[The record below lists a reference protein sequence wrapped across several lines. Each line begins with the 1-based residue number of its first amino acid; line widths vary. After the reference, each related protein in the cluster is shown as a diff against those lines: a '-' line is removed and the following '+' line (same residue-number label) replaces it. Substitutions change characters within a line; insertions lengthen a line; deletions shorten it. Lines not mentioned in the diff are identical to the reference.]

1 MSVYVALD
9 FPTWTETERF
19 LQENDLAG
27 VPVKVGMELFY
38 REGPAIVEKL
48 QAHNHS
54 IFLDLKLHDIPNT
67 VHQAMKNI
75 ASLDVDLVTTHA
87 IGGKEMIYQAK
98 QGLAGSSTKL
108 MTVTILTS
116 MDSAILEQELGLP
129 GNVEENVIRFATLA
143 QEAGADGVVS
153 SVHEVPMIKKHCG
166 EKFLSITPG
175 IRLADSSQDD
185 QKRIATPKKAKELGS
200 DFLVVGRSITKA
212 ANPRKAYE
220 QVLKEWQHGE

>member
-1 MSVYVALD
+1 MSVFVALD

-19 LQENDLAG
+19 LKDNDLAG

-38 REGPAIVEKL
+38 REGPAIIEKL
-48 QAHNHS
+48 KADNHP

-75 ASLDVDLVTTHA
+75 ASLNVDMVTTHA

-108 MTVTILTS
+108 MAVTILTS
-116 MDSAILEQELGLP
+116 MDDNVLERELGLS
-129 GNVEENVIRFATLA
+129 GDVEENVIRFAALA
-143 QEAGADGVVS
+143 KEAGADGVVS
-153 SVHEVPMIKKHCG
+153 SVHEVPVIKKHCG
-166 EKFLSITPG
+166 DDFLSITPG

-185 QKRIATPKKAKELGS
+185 QKRIATPEKAKELGS

-212 ANPRKAYE
+212 ENPRKAYE
-220 QVLKEWQHGE
+220 QVMKEWQHGE

>member
-1 MSVYVALD
+1 MSVFVALD

-19 LQENDLAG
+19 LKDNDLAG

-38 REGPAIVEKL
+38 REGPAIIEKL
-48 QAHNHS
+48 KADNHP

-75 ASLDVDLVTTHA
+75 ASLNVDMVTTHA

-108 MTVTILTS
+108 MAVTILTS
-116 MDSAILEQELGLP
+116 MDDDVLEQELGLS
-129 GNVEENVIRFATLA
+129 GDVEENVIRFAALA
-143 QEAGADGVVS
+143 KEAGADGVVS
-153 SVHEVPMIKKHCG
+153 SVHEVPVIKKHCG
-166 EKFLSITPG
+166 DDFLSITPG

-185 QKRIATPKKAKELGS
+185 QKRVATPEKAKELGS

-212 ANPRKAYE
+212 ENPRKAYE
-220 QVLKEWQHGE
+220 QVMKEWQHGE

>member
-1 MSVYVALD
+1 MSIYVALD
-9 FPTWTETERF
+9 FPTWADTECF
-19 LQENDLAG
+19 LRENDLAG

-38 REGPAIVEKL
+38 REGPAIIEKL
-48 QAHNHS
+48 QADNHP

-75 ASLDVDLVTTHA
+75 APLNVDLVTTHA

-98 QGLAGSSTKL
+98 QGLADSSTKL
-108 MTVTILTS
+108 MAVTILTS
-116 MDSAILEQELGLP
+116 MDNDVLDQELGLH
-129 GNVEENVIRFATLA
+129 GNIEENVIRFASLA
-143 QEAGADGVVS
+143 KEAGADGVVS
-153 SVHEVPMIKKHCG
+153 SVHEVPVIKKHCG
-166 EKFLSITPG
+166 KDFLSITPG

-185 QKRIATPKKAKELGS
+185 QKRVATPGKAKALGS

-212 ANPRKAYE
+212 ENPRKAYE

>member
-1 MSVYVALD
+1 MSIYVALD
-9 FPTWTETERF
+9 FPTWADTECF
-19 LQENDLAG
+19 LRENDLAG

-38 REGPAIVEKL
+38 REGPAIIEKL
-48 QAHNHS
+48 QADNHP

-75 ASLDVDLVTTHA
+75 APLNVDLVTTHA

-108 MTVTILTS
+108 MAVTILTS
-116 MDSAILEQELGLP
+116 MDNDVLDQELGLQ
-129 GNVEENVIRFATLA
+129 GNIEENVIRFASLA
-143 QEAGADGVVS
+143 KEAGVDGVVS
-153 SVHEVPMIKKHCG
+153 SVHEVPVIKKHCG
-166 EKFLSITPG
+166 KDFLSITPG

-185 QKRIATPKKAKELGS
+185 QKRVATPGKAKALGS

-212 ANPRKAYE
+212 ENPRKAYE

>member
-1 MSVYVALD
+1 MSVFVALD

-19 LQENDLAG
+19 LKDNDLAG

-38 REGPAIVEKL
+38 REGPAIMEKL
-48 QAHNHS
+48 KADNHP

-75 ASLDVDLVTTHA
+75 ASLNVDMVTTHA

-108 MTVTILTS
+108 MAVTILTS
-116 MDSAILEQELGLP
+116 MDDDVLEQELGLS
-129 GNVEENVIRFATLA
+129 GDVEENVIRFAALA
-143 QEAGADGVVS
+143 KEAGADGVVS
-153 SVHEVPMIKKHCG
+153 SVHEVPVIKKHCG
-166 EKFLSITPG
+166 DDFLSITPG

-185 QKRIATPKKAKELGS
+185 QKRIATPEKAKELGS

-212 ANPRKAYE
+212 ENPRKAYE
-220 QVLKEWQHGE
+220 QVMKEWQHGE

>member
-1 MSVYVALD
+1 MSIYVALD
-9 FPTWTETERF
+9 FPTWADTERF
-19 LQENDLAG
+19 LRENDLAG

-38 REGPAIVEKL
+38 REGPAIIEKL
-48 QAHNHS
+48 QADNHP

-75 ASLDVDLVTTHA
+75 APLNVDLVTTHA

-108 MTVTILTS
+108 MAVTILTS
-116 MDSAILEQELGLP
+116 MDNDVLDQELGLQ
-129 GNVEENVIRFATLA
+129 GNIEENVIRFASLA
-143 QEAGADGVVS
+143 KEAGADGVVS
-153 SVHEVPMIKKHCG
+153 SVHEVPVIKKHCG
-166 EKFLSITPG
+166 KDFLSITPG

-185 QKRIATPKKAKELGS
+185 QKRVATPGKAKALGS

-212 ANPRKAYE
+212 ENPRKAYE

>member
-1 MSVYVALD
+1 
-9 FPTWTETERF
+9 
-19 LQENDLAG
+19 
-27 VPVKVGMELFY
+27 MELFY
-38 REGPAIVEKL
+38 REGPAIIEKL
-48 QAHNHS
+48 QADNHP

-75 ASLDVDLVTTHA
+75 APLNVDLVTTHA

-108 MTVTILTS
+108 MAVTILTS
-116 MDSAILEQELGLP
+116 MDNDVLDQELGLQ
-129 GNVEENVIRFATLA
+129 GNIEENVIRFASLA
-143 QEAGADGVVS
+143 KEAGADGVVS
-153 SVHEVPMIKKHCG
+153 SVHEVPVIKKHCG
-166 EKFLSITPG
+166 KDFLSIAPG

-185 QKRIATPKKAKELGS
+185 QKRVATPGKAKALGS

-212 ANPRKAYE
+212 ENPRKAYE

>member
-1 MSVYVALD
+1 MSVFVALD

-19 LQENDLAG
+19 LKDNDLAG

-38 REGPAIVEKL
+38 REGPAIIEKL
-48 QAHNHS
+48 KADNHP

-75 ASLDVDLVTTHA
+75 ASLNVDMVTTHA

-108 MTVTILTS
+108 MAVTILTS
-116 MDSAILEQELGLP
+116 MDDDVLEQELGLS
-129 GNVEENVIRFATLA
+129 GDVEENVIRFAALA
-143 QEAGADGVVS
+143 KEAGADGVVS
-153 SVHEVPMIKKHCG
+153 SVHEVPVIKKHCG
-166 EKFLSITPG
+166 DDFLSITPG

-185 QKRIATPKKAKELGS
+185 QRRVATPEKAKELGS

-212 ANPRKAYE
+212 ENPRKAYE
-220 QVLKEWQHGE
+220 QVMKEWQHGE

>member
-1 MSVYVALD
+1 MSVFVALD

-19 LQENDLAG
+19 LKGNDLAG

-38 REGPAIVEKL
+38 REGTAIIEKL
-48 QAHNHS
+48 KADNHP

-75 ASLDVDLVTTHA
+75 AALNVDMVTTHA

-108 MTVTILTS
+108 MAVTVLTS
-116 MDSAILEQELGLP
+116 MDNHILEQEIGLP
-129 GNVEENVIRFATLA
+129 GDVEENVIRLA
-143 QEAGADGVVS
+143 SLAKEAGADGVVS

-166 EKFLSITPG
+166 KDFLSITPG
-175 IRLADSSQDD
+175 IRLADSSEDD
-185 QKRIATPKKAKELGS
+185 QKRVATPKTAKELGS

-212 ANPRKAYE
+212 KNPRKAYE
-220 QVLKEWQHGE
+220 QVMKEWQHGK

>member
-1 MSVYVALD
+1 MSVFVALD

-19 LQENDLAG
+19 LKNNDLAG

-38 REGPAIVEKL
+38 REGPAIIEKL
-48 QAHNHS
+48 KADNHP

-75 ASLDVDLVTTHA
+75 ASLNVDMVTTHA

-108 MTVTILTS
+108 MAVTILTS
-116 MDSAILEQELGLP
+116 MDDNVLERELGLS
-129 GNVEENVIRFATLA
+129 GDVEENVIRFAALA
-143 QEAGADGVVS
+143 KEAGADGVVS
-153 SVHEVPMIKKHCG
+153 SVHEVPVIKKHCG
-166 EKFLSITPG
+166 DDFLSITPG

-185 QKRIATPKKAKELGS
+185 QKRIATPEKAKELGS

-212 ANPRKAYE
+212 ENPRKAYE
-220 QVLKEWQHGE
+220 QVMKEWQHGE

>member
-1 MSVYVALD
+1 MSVFVALD

-19 LQENDLAG
+19 LKDNDLAG

-38 REGPAIVEKL
+38 REGPAIIEKL
-48 QAHNHS
+48 KADNHP

-75 ASLDVDLVTTHA
+75 ASLNVDMVTTHA

-116 MDSAILEQELGLP
+116 MDDNVLERELGLS
-129 GNVEENVIRFATLA
+129 GDVEENVIRFAALA
-143 QEAGADGVVS
+143 KEAGADGVVS
-153 SVHEVPMIKKHCG
+153 SVHEVPVIKKHCG
-166 EKFLSITPG
+166 DDFLSITPG

-185 QKRIATPKKAKELGS
+185 QKRIATPEKAKELGS

-212 ANPRKAYE
+212 ENPRKAYE
-220 QVLKEWQHGE
+220 QVMKEWQHGE

>member
-1 MSVYVALD
+1 MSVFVALD

-19 LQENDLAG
+19 LKDNDLAG

-38 REGPAIVEKL
+38 REGPAIIEKL
-48 QAHNHS
+48 KADNHP

-75 ASLDVDLVTTHA
+75 ASLNVDMVTTHA

-108 MTVTILTS
+108 MAVTILTS
-116 MDSAILEQELGLP
+116 MDDNVLERELGLS
-129 GNVEENVIRFATLA
+129 GDVEENVTRFAALA
-143 QEAGADGVVS
+143 KEAGADGVVS
-153 SVHEVPMIKKHCG
+153 SVHEVPVIKKHCG
-166 EKFLSITPG
+166 DDFLSITPG

-185 QKRIATPKKAKELGS
+185 QKRIATPEKAKELGS

-212 ANPRKAYE
+212 ENPRKAYE
-220 QVLKEWQHGE
+220 QVMKEWQHGE

>member
-1 MSVYVALD
+1 MSVFVALD

-19 LQENDLAG
+19 LKENNLAG

-38 REGPAIVEKL
+38 REGPAIIEKL
-48 QAHNHS
+48 QAGNHP

-75 ASLDVDLVTTHA
+75 AALNVDMVTTHA

-108 MTVTILTS
+108 MAVTILTS
-116 MDSAILEQELGLP
+116 MDNNVLGQELGLS
-129 GNVEENVIRFATLA
+129 GNVEENVIRFAALA
-143 QEAGADGVVS
+143 KEAGADGVVS
-153 SVHEVPMIKKHCG
+153 SVHEVPVIKKHCG
-166 EKFLSITPG
+166 DDFLSITPG

-185 QKRIATPKKAKELGS
+185 QKRVATPEKAKELGS

-212 ANPRKAYE
+212 ENPRKA
-220 QVLKEWQHGE
+220 

>member
-1 MSVYVALD
+1 MSIYVALD
-9 FPTWTETERF
+9 FPTWADTECF
-19 LQENDLAG
+19 LRENDLAG

-38 REGPAIVEKL
+38 REGPAIIEKL
-48 QAHNHS
+48 QADNHP

-75 ASLDVDLVTTHA
+75 APLNVDLVTTHA

-108 MTVTILTS
+108 MAVTILTS
-116 MDSAILEQELGLP
+116 MDNDVLDQELGLQ
-129 GNVEENVIRFATLA
+129 GNIEENVIRFASLA
-143 QEAGADGVVS
+143 KEAGADGVVS
-153 SVHEVPMIKKHCG
+153 SVHEVPVIKKHCG
-166 EKFLSITPG
+166 KDFLSITPG

-185 QKRIATPKKAKELGS
+185 QKRVATPGKAKALGS

-212 ANPRKAYE
+212 ENPRKAYE

>member
-1 MSVYVALD
+1 MSVFVALD

-19 LQENDLAG
+19 LKENDLAG

-38 REGPAIVEKL
+38 REGTAIIEKL
-48 QAHNHS
+48 QADNHP

-75 ASLDVDLVTTHA
+75 AALNVDLVTTHA

-108 MTVTILTS
+108 MAVTILTS
-116 MDSAILEQELGLP
+116 MDDNTLGQELGLP
-129 GNVEENVIRFATLA
+129 GNVEENVIRFASLA
-143 QEAGADGVVS
+143 KEAGADGVVS
-153 SVHEVPMIKKHCG
+153 SVHEVPLIKKHLG
-166 EKFLSITPG
+166 KDFLSITPG

-185 QKRIATPKKAKELGS
+185 QKRVATPETAKKLGS

-212 ANPRKAYE
+212 ENPRKAYE
-220 QVLKEWQHGE
+220 QVMKEWQHGE